1 MLVVCKGASPVY
13 LTFPLGTG
21 FLSNVTSQEGK
32 FAVKLHLELPEHT
45 GSNTPLPKALMF
57 RTRVFQ
63 FTFSGNVE
71 TENYIFQ
78 KNLEKPNRLL
88 LKFVQTLS

>member
-21 FLSNVTSQEGK
+21 FLCNVTSQEGK

-45 GSNTPLPKALMF
+45 GSNTPLPKALMLW
-57 RTRVFQ
+57 TRVFQ
-63 FTFSGNVE
+63 FMFSGNVVAE
-71 TENYIFQ
+71 KYYFQ
-78 KNLEKPNRLL
+78 KNSEKPNRLL
-88 LKFVQTLS
+88 LKFVQTSS